1 LNILFPQKVKKTMD
15 KNKDGLLWFEYAEND
30 LEAVT
35 ILSGQLKPKIRDC
48 MLSLPTV
55 CRKDA

>member
-1 LNILFPQKVKKTMD
+1 MD